1 MKWSKQKCRN
11 VAFVVALCYVLLGIL
26 FFHIVEHIEDNI
38 YLSKFLLTIFYPV
51 VIPYFVVLFLFDT
64 NIIPIF
70 VIILLLIIWAMFYGI
85 IWLIKGEKS

>member
-38 YLSKFLLTIFYPV
+38 YQNFY
-51 VIPYFVVLFLFDT
+51 
-64 NIIPIF
+64 
-70 VIILLLIIWAMFYGI
+70 
-85 IWLIKGEKS
+85 